1 MKHVFAVDSAEKLR
15 QYQQFVSEIQPE
27 LDDYIHFLSN
37 EYAATDLPRA
47 IVWTDSTTAT
57 SLISDI
63 PIPAYTNEFRVVM
76 CPEPDSWRE
85 VYLKQL
91 DGLPESPARQ
101 ALQDYY
107 SSLSYHHVM
116 QILGHELAH
125 HSQWFL
131 DEFSSDTSNGI
142 WFEEGMAEYISRR
155 YFLTE
160 EEFNAEAHYNQ
171 QLVTMLN
178 GVYGGHSLEDFGAA
192 TYEGDYASIFFEY
205 WRSFLAVNRLVDA
218 HGGNVRAVFAAYH
231 HWARSGSGQTLSDW
245 FQIRD

>member
-1 MKHVFAVDSAEKLR
+1 MDMTPQ
-15 QYQQFVSEIQPE
+15 QYQQFVAGIQPE
-27 LDDYIHFLSN
+27 LDHYIQFLSE
-37 EYAATDLPRA
+37 EYAVADLPRA
-47 IVWTDSTTAT
+47 IVWTDSATAT

-76 CPEPDSWRE
+76 CPELDSWRQI
-85 VYLKQL
+85 YLTQL
-91 DGLPESPARQ
+91 DALPEGPARQ

-107 SSLSYHHVM
+107 SNLSYHHVM

-131 DEFSSDTSNGI
+131 DEFSSDASNGI

-160 EEFNAEAHYNQ
+160 EEFHAEAHYNR
-171 QLVTMLN
+171 QLVTMLKET
-178 GVYGGHSLEDFGAA
+178 YGAHSLEDFGAA

-218 HGGNVRAVFAAYH
+218 CGGNVRAVFAAYH
-231 HWARSGSGQTLSDW
+231 DWARSGSDQTLLDW
-245 FQIRD
+245 FQICD